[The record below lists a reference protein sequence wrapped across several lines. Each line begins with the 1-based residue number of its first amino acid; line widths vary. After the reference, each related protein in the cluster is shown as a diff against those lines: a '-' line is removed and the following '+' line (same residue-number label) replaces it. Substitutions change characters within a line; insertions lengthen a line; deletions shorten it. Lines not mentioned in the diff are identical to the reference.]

1 VERLLAPLKDS
12 GRIVTV
18 VDGHPSILSWLGA
31 VHGHP
36 VRPLGVERY
45 GESGTLSELYKV
57 HHLDS
62 ESIIAACAEI
72 P

>member
-1 VERLLAPLKDS
+1 
-12 GRIVTV
+12 
-18 VDGHPSILSWLGA
+18 
-31 VHGHP
+31 

-45 GESGTLSELYKV
+45 GESGTLSELYKAY
-57 HHLDS
+57 HLDS